1 MAIALI
7 NLTNVHYTYFD
18 KPILSELSWEIQAGQ
33 KIGLIGANGTGKST
47 LLRLILGQAAPD
59 TGAIYR
65 VKDLTIGYLPQEALD
80 LPPSP
85 PSLPGKGE
93 QSPRSPQERGQQ
105 SPLSSPGKGEQSPL
119 SCEERGQGVRSVL
132 DAALSGSP
140 AIARLRRALAQA
152 EARMGDPAVYSDS
165 ARLARVLDE
174 HARLLH
180 EYEAAGGLTY
190 ENRVR
195 STLRDLGLGDET
207 FDRPV
212 DVLSGGQAKL
222 VGLARLLVWQPD
234 LLLLDEP
241 DNHLDVDGKQAVE
254 RLVRGY
260 PGAVVIVSHDRYLLD
275 QTVDRIAELEAGRIT
290 IWPGTYST
298 YAINKQ
304 LARLRQEQLYKAQ
317 QKRISQIE
325 AAIARFELWASVVVD
340 ERHARQARA
349 RYKMLERMDKIERPG
364 EQRRMR
370 LELGG
375 WRGSNKVLEIGRLE
389 KWYEQ
394 SVHVAEERDR
404 DGDRDG
410 EGAVGANLRSSA
422 SSAVNSPGGKAIN
435 VVLGGVDLTIW
446 HGERVG
452 LVGPNGAGKSVLF
465 RCILGAAGLGDE
477 QPDGGTIKL
486 GPSVTVGYYAQQHET
501 LHPDWTLIQE
511 IRDIRPMYETEA
523 VAILGRF
530 LFDYQACQK
539 PVRQLSGG
547 ERSRLQLARLMLS
560 DVNFLLLDEPT
571 NNLDIPSA
579 EVLEAALEEF
589 NGTVLVISHDRYFL
603 DRIVDRCAAL
613 EGGRIVEVVGG
624 YSDYLTR

>member
-1 MAIALI
+1 MASVII
-7 NLTNVHYTYFD
+7 NLTDISYTYFD
-18 KPILSELSWEIQAGQ
+18 KPILQGLSWEIQAGQ
-33 KIGLIGANGTGKST
+33 KIGLVGANGSGKST
-47 LLRLILGQAAPD
+47 LLRLILGQTAPD
-59 TGAIYR
+59 AGAIYR
-65 VKDLTIGYLPQEALD
+65 IKDLTIGYLPQEALD
-80 LPPSP
+80 PPS
-85 PSLPGKGE
+85 SLPGKGE
-93 QSPRSPQERGQQ
+93 PAS
-105 SPLSSPGKGEQSPL
+105 LSSQ
-119 SCEERGQGVRSVL
+119 ERGQGVRSVL
-132 DAALSGSP
+132 DAALAGSP
-140 AIARLRRALAQA
+140 EIARLRGALARV
-152 EARMGDPAVYSDS
+152 EARMGDPAVYGDA

-207 FDRPV
+207 FEQPLN
-212 DVLSGGQAKL
+212 VLSGGQAKL

-241 DNHLDVDGKQAVE
+241 DNHLDVDGKEAVE

-260 PGAVVIVSHDRYLLD
+260 PGAVIIVSHDRYLLD
-275 QTVDRIAELEAGRIT
+275 QTVDRIAELEAGRVT
-290 IWPGTYST
+290 VWPGTYST

-304 LARLRQEQLYKAQ
+304 VARLRQEQLYRAQ
-317 QKRISQIE
+317 QKRIGQIE
-325 AAIARFELWASVVVD
+325 AAIARFELWASIVVD

-375 WRGSNKVLEIGRLE
+375 WRGSNKVLEVGRLV
-389 KWYEQ
+389 KWYEGADDINI
-394 SVHVAEERDR
+394 VL
-404 DGDRDG
+404 DG
-410 EGAVGANLRSSA
+410 L
-422 SSAVNSPGGKAIN
+422 
-435 VVLGGVDLTIW
+435 DLTIW

-465 RCILGAAGLGDE
+465 RCILGDE
-477 QPDGGTIKL
+477 QPDGGAIKL

-501 LHPDWTLIQE
+501 LHPDWTLVQE
-511 IRDIRPMYETEA
+511 IRDARAMYEDDA
-523 VAILGRF
+523 IAILGRF

-539 PVRQLSGG
+539 QVRQLSGG

-560 DVNFLLLDEPT
+560 DANFLLLDEPT

-603 DRIVDRCAAL
+603 DRIVDRVAAL
-613 EGGRIVEVVGG
+613 EGGRIAEVAGG